1 LDGWIFTGRAVDRY
15 KNKEQKVKCLNW
27 QKLHKGVSEEGEQTE
42 IVDKASLP
50 PDIREKKK

>member
-1 LDGWIFTGRAVDRY
+1 MDRY